1 MNAAEFL
8 EQQKG
13 DWTDLDAQLIL
24 AHVIDRP
31 RTWIL
36 AHLETQL
43 TQSQIDSAQTEFS
56 KLRDGIPL
64 PYILGHWEFFGL
76 DFDITNEV
84 LIPRPETELLVE
96 KAIAWLKESPERRTM
111 ADIGTGSGA
120 IAASIAMHVPDARIL
135 ATDISMSAL
144 RVAKHNA
151 LKFHVHHRID
161 FLQCDLLPHP
171 VDFLP
176 TDSHFDLICANLPY
190 IPTKALHQLPI
201 YGKEPTLALDGGEDG
216 LEVYRHLFKLA
227 PGWLA
232 PRGMM
237 LLEIESTL
245 GVKALSLAF
254 DSFADVTIHLH
265 QDLTSRDRLLEI
277 MFT

>member
-56 KLRDGIPL
+56 KLKDGTPL

-120 IAASIAMHVPDARIL
+120 IATSIAMHVPDARIL
-135 ATDISMSAL
+135 ATDISLSAL
-144 RVAKHNA
+144 QVAKHNA
-151 LKFHVHHRID
+151 
-161 FLQCDLLPHP
+161 Q
-171 VDFLP
+171 
-176 TDSHFDLICANLPY
+176 N
-190 IPTKALHQLPI
+190 
-201 YGKEPTLALDGGEDG
+201 
-216 LEVYRHLFKLA
+216 
-227 PGWLA
+227 
-232 PRGMM
+232 
-237 LLEIESTL
+237 STSIT
-245 GVKALSLAF
+245 A
-254 DSFADVTIHLH
+254 
-265 QDLTSRDRLLEI
+265 
-277 MFT
+277 